1 MNSKKIFNFSK
12 TNPNL
17 LNDNVINELKK
28 VLHSKNPTLLD
39 HFINYIGN
47 NLVLLLFIGLT
58 LYILYKI
65 YLYHQK
71 NKKLQE
77 NFILDNGFKR
87 DNQGNLIYNI
97 DDNIEPTTTSS
108 NNISLKSINDDNK
121 IADNVD
127 DNNFVRPSIN
137 PYLIQDNSYI
147 NKDYNNV
154 LSNDISPFD
163 NLEPTTLSTSN
174 LNIINKGPTYS
185 NTLPLQPSDN
195 DIQFRLQNMNDM
207 LLYKNQ

>member
-1 MNSKKIFNFSK
+1 MNNKKIFNFSK

-17 LNDNVINELKK
+17 LNDNVVNELKK
-28 VLHSKNPTLLD
+28 VLHSKNPTLID
-39 HFINYIGN
+39 NFVNFIGN
-47 NLVLLLFIGLT
+47 NLVMLLFISLT

-65 YLYHQK
+65 YLNHQEK
-71 NKKLQE
+71 KKLQE

-97 DDNIEPTTTSS
+97 DDNIEPPQTTS
-108 NNISLKSINDDNK
+108 NNISLKSVNIDNK
-121 IADNVD
+121 IGDNTN
-127 DNNFVRPSIN
+127 DNEFIRPTIN

-147 NKDYNNV
+147 NKDYNNI
-154 LSNDISPFD
+154 LSNEISPFD

-174 LNIINKGPTYS
+174 LNIINKGPTYT
-185 NTLPLQPSDN
+185 NTLPQQPSDN

-207 LLYKNQ
+207 LLYKEQ

>member
-17 LNDNVINELKK
+17 LNDNVVVELKK
-28 VLHSKNPTLLD
+28 VLHSKNPTILD
-39 HFINYIGN
+39 NFINYISN
-47 NLVLLLFIGLT
+47 NLVMLLFISLT

-65 YLYHQK
+65 YLHHQEK
-71 NKKLQE
+71 KKLQE
-77 NFILDNGFKR
+77 NFILDAGFKK
-87 DNQGNLIYNI
+87 DNEGNLIYNI
-97 DDNIEPTTTSS
+97 DDNLEPPQTTT
-108 NNISLKSINDDNK
+108 NNISLKSVNLENK
-121 IADNVD
+121 IGDND
-127 DNNFVRPSIN
+127 DNNFLRPTIN

-154 LSNDISPFD
+154 FSNEISPFD

-207 LLYKNQ
+207 LLYKEQ

>member
-17 LNDNVINELKK
+17 LNDNVIIELKK

-39 HFINYIGN
+39 NFINYIGN
-47 NLVLLLFIGLT
+47 NFVLLLFIGLT

-65 YLYHQK
+65 YLHHQK

-97 DDNIEPTTTSS
+97 DDNIEPPQTTS
-108 NNISLKSINDDNK
+108 NNISLKSVNDENK
-121 IADNVD
+121 IGDNVD
-127 DNNFVRPSIN
+127 NNFLRPSIN

-147 NKDYNNV
+147 NKNYNNV

-163 NLEPTTLSTSN
+163 SLEPTTLQTN
-174 LNIINKGPTYS
+174 NFNVINKGPTYS

-207 LLYKNQ
+207 LLYKNQD